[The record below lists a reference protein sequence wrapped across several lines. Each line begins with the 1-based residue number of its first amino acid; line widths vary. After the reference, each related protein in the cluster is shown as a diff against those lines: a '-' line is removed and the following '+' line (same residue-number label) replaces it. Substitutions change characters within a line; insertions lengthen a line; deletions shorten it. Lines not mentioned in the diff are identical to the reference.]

1 MGTDLGAMSDWS
13 EARHECGTNG
23 RRHDTLKNFGSDARY
38 KNMLVGEFNLT
49 WKALQNNAFLH
60 GDKELAELFM
70 TLTGSILNHRI
81 KAPEKTKKDE
91 TKDNYVPTNL
101 PAHIDQD
108 SVLNGLLNGGK
119 TAVYVCDT
127 KEQCLHPALQEI
139 DLPAT
144 NGFRYKVRSTLST
157 LVDKIHDDSA
167 ITAEEKD
174 FLNATRLP
182 VYKMLNVTT
191 AYTKGTSPLNVEQY
205 GDLIA
210 LDILY
215 KYLMNIVD
223 LVNDSVTHLKS
234 VQVEGEQ
241 IDSFLKQLKLAR
253 ERVVMRR
260 TSAFAEMDNILSFIQ
275 STQVIEKQLHVML
288 GGVANENNWF

>member
-1 MGTDLGAMSDWS
+1 
-13 EARHECGTNG
+13 
-23 RRHDTLKNFGSDARY
+23 
-38 KNMLVGEFNLT
+38 
-49 WKALQNNAFLH
+49 
-60 GDKELAELFM
+60 
-70 TLTGSILNHRI
+70 
-81 KAPEKTKKDE
+81 
-91 TKDNYVPTNL
+91 
-101 PAHIDQD
+101 
-108 SVLNGLLNGGK
+108 
-119 TAVYVCDT
+119 
-127 KEQCLHPALQEI
+127 
-139 DLPAT
+139 
-144 NGFRYKVRSTLST
+144 
-157 LVDKIHDDSA
+157 
-167 ITAEEKD
+167 
-174 FLNATRLP
+174 
-182 VYKMLNVTT
+182 MLNVTT